1 MPLLIVPIGRT
12 GAPLITI
19 EIELDKTRANFAR
32 APAGPPLSVRRRSDK
47 QRRDHSWAHIKQ
59 VAHQGALRLDNC
71 RAATELCTTK
81 NDAGPPFLSWFSGLV
96 ISHRETKL
104 FFASGEMIQLQLP
117 NEFILLSGT
126 APSRARETRCVENRQ
141 LLSPTIP
148 PPAPTPRCAGPCGDR
163 PDLPA
168 DDWTAPSIA
177 EPVAAAAIGSAVG
190 SFFAAAAAMR
200 RDCIA
205 RQQEQKN

>member
-1 MPLLIVPIGRT
+1 
-12 GAPLITI
+12 LITI
-19 EIELDKTRANFAR
+19 KIELDKTRANFAR
-32 APAGPPLSVRRRSDK
+32 APAGPQLAVQRRSDK
-47 QRRDHSWAHIKQ
+47 RRRDHSSTHIKQ

-71 RAATELCTTK
+71 RVATELYTT
-81 NDAGPPFLSWFSGLV
+81 NNGAGLPFLSWFSGLV

-148 PPAPTPRCAGPCGDR
+148 PPAPTPRCAGASGDR

-190 SFFAAAAAMR
+190 SFSAAGAAMR
-200 RDCIA
+200 SDRIV
-205 RQQEQKN
+205 RQQEQNN